1 VCAKV
6 VATLGTYPYQVIRSL
21 MQQRQQ
27 VGRYVSKVKC
37 IRYVRYAYRSRG
49 RDRSLPVHSMCI
61 AGCVALPCEISGT
74 ARVKHATYCSL
85 TRPRARLL
93 QVGYD
98 RVALDGTA
106 ATAAK
111 LWREEGVRGFYR
123 GLGTSLVRSTPQAS
137 LTLLAY
143 ENLLRLFSTGRGLN
157 VVAPA

>member
-1 VCAKV
+1 MCSQV

-27 VGRYVSKVKC
+27 VGWYVSNKSVM
-37 IRYVRYAYRSRG
+37 YVY
-49 RDRSLPVHSMCI
+49 
-61 AGCVALPCEISGT
+61 SGDLSIQL
-74 ARVKHATYCSL
+74 CSL
-85 TRPRARLL
+85 RDVGNVARKAVDLLTYLLTHSLAYLLTYSRTYLL

-98 RVALDGTA
+98 RVALEGTA

-123 GLGTSLVRSTPQAS
+123 GLGTSLIRSTPQAS

-143 ENLLRLFSTGRGLN
+143 ENLLRLFSTGQTLS